1 MTGTINTI
9 VFDMDGTVLD
19 TLDDLTESVNYVL
32 RQFGFASRTKDEYRK
47 FFGNGIKYAIRCAVP
62 KGIPESVIDEMI
74 PVFKEHYDVHCLDR
88 TGPYD
93 GILET
98 LKALKENGYK
108 MAIVS
113 NKIDSA
119 VKELNSRF
127 FGKYVDVAIG
137 EQPGWC
143 RPH

>member
-32 RQFGFASRTKDEYRK
+32 GQFGFASRTKDEYRK

-108 MAIVS
+108 I
-113 NKIDSA
+113 
-119 VKELNSRF
+119 
-127 FGKYVDVAIG
+127 
-137 EQPGWC
+137 
-143 RPH
+143 